1 VSEHPAFGGDSCS
14 AHAGEHNPQQS
25 PTTAN
30 LCRTSEARSLR
41 WVSSLTL
48 PAVLKYVPAATAIG
62 VPLSYLWA
70 HSYAVGYASYFGI
83 PEDFVRVGPEAA
95 VRPFLLLLLLLILGF
110 LVVHEFEKYGVIGVP
125 KVYGSVIRPFF
136 FLSGL
141 VFYVVGVR
149 RGEYSLPAACFYAF
163 IAYLLL
169 WWLPPFVAWG
179 ARQIVRGLGLV
190 TRGVGRKAYRPT
202 EAVLRHIFRN
212 VGDYPPGSPTLW
224 RFLLIATLSLVAL
237 LGPQG
242 LGTLRAQ
249 GQTQF
254 PVITG
259 ASHSTE
265 KQVILAA
272 YGDRVFVAR
281 VQGSTIRAIIVKQ
294 ADDFK
299 DTEIR
304 SEQLG
309 ELKVAN

>member
-1 VSEHPAFGGDSCS
+1 MAVRLEEHGPG
-14 AHAGEHNPQQS
+14 
-25 PTTAN
+25 
-30 LCRTSEARSLR
+30 TSEARSLR
-41 WVSSLTL
+41 WVSSITL

-83 PEDFVRVGPEAA
+83 PEDFVKVGPEAA
-95 VRPFLLLLLLLILGF
+95 VRPFLLLLGLLTLGF

-149 RGEYSLPAACFYAF
+149 RGQYSLPAACFYAF
-163 IAYLLL
+163 IVYLLL

-179 ARQIVRGLGLV
+179 VRQIARGVGLA
-190 TRGVGRKAYRPT
+190 TRGVGRKASRPT
-202 EAVLRHIFRN
+202 EVVLRHIFRN
-212 VGDYPPGSPTLW
+212 VGDYSPASPTLW
-224 RFLLIATLSLVAL
+224 RFLLITSLCVVAL
-237 LGPQG
+237 LGPQW

-249 GQTQF
+249 GQIQF

-259 ASHSTE
+259 ASNRSE
-265 KQVILAA
+265 KQAILAA

-281 VQGSTIRAIIVKQ
+281 VQGTIIRAVIVKQ
-294 ADDFK
+294 ADDLK

>member
-1 VSEHPAFGGDSCS
+1 
-14 AHAGEHNPQQS
+14 
-25 PTTAN
+25 
-30 LCRTSEARSLR
+30 
-41 WVSSLTL
+41 
-48 PAVLKYVPAATAIG
+48 
-62 VPLSYLWA
+62 
-70 HSYAVGYASYFGI
+70 
-83 PEDFVRVGPEAA
+83 
-95 VRPFLLLLLLLILGF
+95 
-110 LVVHEFEKYGVIGVP
+110 
-125 KVYGSVIRPFF
+125 
-136 FLSGL
+136 
-141 VFYVVGVR
+141 
-149 RGEYSLPAACFYAF
+149 
-163 IAYLLL
+163 
-169 WWLPPFVAWG
+169 
-179 ARQIVRGLGLV
+179 
-190 TRGVGRKAYRPT
+190 
-202 EAVLRHIFRN
+202 
-212 VGDYPPGSPTLW
+212 
-224 RFLLIATLSLVAL
+224 
-237 LGPQG
+237 